1 MSASDVPGPR
11 DIGLPPDNGD
21 GATQPSFAASGIG
34 GAFTLVIAA
43 TVLFVARDIFVPL
56 AIAAL
61 LTFVLT
67 PPMLWLRH
75 RGLGRALAAIAVV
88 LLAFFV
94 ILGFGAI
101 VVGEVASLTKEMPTY
116 TPNLESKLRGFRE
129 AVPVDRLFQQGEQL
143 IQDLRGELTPPPAML
158 PPDTKTNAGEAPV
171 PVEIRQQTG
180 ILTLLDYIVGPV
192 LKPLTQAGLI
202 LVFAIFFLLNR
213 EDLRDRFIRLAGA
226 RDLHRTTQMLNDAV
240 EHLSRYLLM
249 QCAVNAIY
257 GTLIGVGGFVIGVP
271 NAALWGVMS
280 FVLRFLPY
288 IGTWFAAM
296 FPLGLALAVAPGW
309 GTFIE
314 MLGLFVVV
322 EILATNVLEPWL
334 FGASAGMSPVAV
346 LVAATFWTWLW
357 GPIGLVLSTP
367 LTAFLVVIGRYAPP
381 LRFLAV
387 LLGNEAPLAI
397 EESFYQ
403 RLLAG
408 DDAEATEQAETFL
421 KSGTLAEFCDQIAI
435 PALTMA
441 QEDSE
446 RGVLTRNA
454 RAEITETLREIVES
468 LGEEIDE
475 LTDTDAMPTPAV
487 ECLGARN
494 ELDDAAAMLLVLLLA
509 ERGIAARVVPARHW
523 MSEPRPG
530 RTVVPE
536 TGSPR
541 LICLSH
547 LGAAS
552 APRLRLLARRLRRR
566 SAPDA
571 KLLLG
576 LWSGLPRSIDGQPE
590 TPDFID
596 ETATSLS
603 AAVDDLTG
611 RLAIGATPP
620 TTPAKAERAT
630 EARNAG

>member
-1 MSASDVPGPR
+1 MPASDMPELR
-11 DIGLPPDNGD
+11 
-21 GATQPSFAASGIG
+21 GATDTARPTFATSGIG
-34 GAFTLVIAA
+34 SALTLIIAA
-43 TVLFVARDIFVPL
+43 AVLFVARDIFMPL

-75 RGLGRALAAIAVV
+75 HGLGRALSAIAVV

-101 VVGEVASLTKEMPTY
+101 VVGEVASLTNEMPNY
-116 TPNLESKLRGFRE
+116 TPNLESKLHRFRE

-143 IQDLRGELTPPPAML
+143 LQDLRAELTPAPAKVA
-158 PPDTKTNAGEAPV
+158 PSAKSNTNGDAPV

-180 ILTLLDYIVGPV
+180 ILQLLDYVVGPV
-192 LKPLTQAGLI
+192 LKPLTQAGLV

-249 QCAVNAIY
+249 QCVINAIY
-257 GTLIGVGGFVIGVP
+257 GTLIGVGGSIIGVP

-288 IGTWFAAM
+288 IGTWFAAI
-296 FPLGLALAVAPGW
+296 FPLGLALAVVPGW

-314 MLGLFVVV
+314 MLGLFLVV
-322 EILATNVLEPWL
+322 EILASNVLEPWL
-334 FGASAGMSPVAV
+334 FGVSAGMSPVAV

-367 LTAFLVVIGRYAPP
+367 LTAFLVVIGRYATP

-387 LLGNEAPLAI
+387 LLGNEAPLAV

-408 DDAEATEQAETFL
+408 DDAEATEQAEAFL

-435 PALTMA
+435 PALSMA

-454 RAEITETLREIVES
+454 RAEISDTVHDMIEGLGDESEATEASAI
-468 LGEEIDE
+468 
-475 LTDTDAMPTPAV
+475 PPPAI

-494 ELDDAAAMLLVLLLA
+494 ELDDVAAMLLVRLLA
-509 ERGIAARVVPARHW
+509 ERGIAARAVPARHW
-523 MSEPRPG
+523 MTEPRPG
-530 RTVVPE
+530 RTTTPE
-536 TGSPR
+536 TAAPK

-547 LGAAS
+547 LGPAS

-576 LWSGLPRSIDGQPE
+576 LWSGLPRYVDGQPD

-596 ETATSLS
+596 EIATSLS
-603 AAVDDLTG
+603 EAVDE
-611 RLAIGATPP
+611 I
-620 TTPAKAERAT
+620 AERLSDGQEPPARTKANLAT

>member
-1 MSASDVPGPR
+1 MPASDMPELR
-11 DIGLPPDNGD
+11 
-21 GATQPSFAASGIG
+21 GATDTARPTFATSGIG
-34 GAFTLVIAA
+34 SALTLIIAA
-43 TVLFVARDIFVPL
+43 AVLFVARDIFMPL

-75 RGLGRALAAIAVV
+75 HGLGRALSAIAVV

-101 VVGEVASLTKEMPTY
+101 VVGEVASLTTEMPNY
-116 TPNLESKLRGFRE
+116 TPNLESKLHRFRE

-143 IQDLRGELTPPPAML
+143 LQDLRAELTPAPAKVA
-158 PPDTKTNAGEAPV
+158 PSAKSNTNGDAPV

-180 ILTLLDYIVGPV
+180 ILQLLDYVVGPV
-192 LKPLTQAGLI
+192 LKPLTQAGLV

-249 QCAVNAIY
+249 QCVINAIY
-257 GTLIGVGGFVIGVP
+257 GTLIGVGGSIIGVP

-288 IGTWFAAM
+288 IGTWFAAI
-296 FPLGLALAVAPGW
+296 FPLGLALAVVPGW

-314 MLGLFVVV
+314 MLGLFLVV
-322 EILATNVLEPWL
+322 EILASNVLEPWL
-334 FGASAGMSPVAV
+334 FGVSAGMSPVAV

-367 LTAFLVVIGRYAPP
+367 LTAFLVVIGRYATP

-387 LLGNEAPLAI
+387 LLGNEAPLAV

-408 DDAEATEQAETFL
+408 DDAEATEQAEAFL

-435 PALTMA
+435 PALSMA

-454 RAEITETLREIVES
+454 RAEISDTVHDMIEGLGDESEATEASAI
-468 LGEEIDE
+468 
-475 LTDTDAMPTPAV
+475 PPPAI

-494 ELDDAAAMLLVLLLA
+494 ELDDVAAMLLVRLLA
-509 ERGIAARVVPARHW
+509 ERGIAARAVPARHW
-523 MSEPRPG
+523 MTEPRPG
-530 RTVVPE
+530 RTTTPE
-536 TGSPR
+536 TAAPK

-547 LGAAS
+547 LGPAS

-576 LWSGLPRSIDGQPE
+576 LWSGLPRYVDGQPD

-596 ETATSLS
+596 EIATSLS
-603 AAVDDLTG
+603 EAVDE
-611 RLAIGATPP
+611 I
-620 TTPAKAERAT
+620 AERLSDGQEPPARTKANLAT

>member
-1 MSASDVPGPR
+1 MPASDVPGPR
-11 DIGLPPDNGD
+11 GAGLPQDNG
-21 GATQPSFAASGIG
+21 GGTGRPSFAASGIG
-34 GAFTLVIAA
+34 GALTLVIAA
-43 TVLFVARDIFVPL
+43 TVLFVARDIFMPL

-75 RGLGRALAAIAVV
+75 RGFGRALAAIAVV

-94 ILGFGAI
+94 ISGFGAI
-101 VVGEVASLTKEMPTY
+101 VVVEVASLTQEMPNY
-116 TPNLESKLRGFRE
+116 TPNLESKLHRFRE
-129 AVPVDRLFQQGEQL
+129 AVPLDRLFQQGEKL
-143 IQDLRGELTPPPAML
+143 VQDLRDELTPAPAKVA
-158 PPDTKTNAGEAPV
+158 PDTKSNTGEAPV

-249 QCAVNAIY
+249 QCVVNAIY
-257 GTLIGVGGFVIGVP
+257 GTLIGAGGFIIGVP

-296 FPLGLALAVAPGW
+296 FPLGLALAVTPGW
-309 GTFIE
+309 GTFVE
-314 MLGLFVVV
+314 MLGLFIVV

-387 LLGNEAPLAI
+387 LLGNEAPLAA

-408 DDAEATEQAETFL
+408 DDAEATEQAEAFL
-421 KSGTLAEFCDQIAI
+421 KSGSLAEFCDQIAI
-435 PALTMA
+435 PALSMA

-454 RAEITETLREIVES
+454 RAEISETLREIVES
-468 LGEEIDE
+468 LGEE
-475 LTDTDAMPTPAV
+475 TDAATEATVTRPPAV

-509 ERGIAARVVPARHW
+509 ERGIAARAVPARHW
-523 MSEPRPG
+523 MTEPRPG
-530 RTVVPE
+530 RTMAPE
-536 TGSPR
+536 TASPK

-547 LGAAS
+547 LGTAS

-566 SAPDA
+566 AAPDA

-576 LWSGLPRSIDGQPE
+576 MWSGLPRYLDGQPE

-603 AAVDDLTG
+603 DAVDDLAERLSGG
-611 RLAIGATPP
+611 RATL
-620 TTPAKAERAT
+620 TAPAKADRAP

>member
-1 MSASDVPGPR
+1 MPASDMPELR
-11 DIGLPPDNGD
+11 
-21 GATQPSFAASGIG
+21 GATDTARPTFATSGIG
-34 GAFTLVIAA
+34 SALTLIIAA
-43 TVLFVARDIFVPL
+43 AVLFVARDIFMPL

-75 RGLGRALAAIAVV
+75 HGLGRALSAIAVV

-101 VVGEVASLTKEMPTY
+101 VVGEVASLTTEMPNY
-116 TPNLESKLRGFRE
+116 TPNLESKLHRFRE

-143 IQDLRGELTPPPAML
+143 LQDLRAELTPAPAKVA
-158 PPDTKTNAGEAPV
+158 PSAKSNTNGDAPV

-180 ILTLLDYIVGPV
+180 ILQLLDYVVGPV
-192 LKPLTQAGLI
+192 LKPLTQAGLV

-249 QCAVNAIY
+249 QCVINAIY
-257 GTLIGVGGFVIGVP
+257 GTLIGVGGSIIGVP

-288 IGTWFAAM
+288 IGTWFAAI
-296 FPLGLALAVAPGW
+296 FPLGLALAVVPGW

-314 MLGLFVVV
+314 MLGLFLVV
-322 EILATNVLEPWL
+322 EILASNVLEPWL
-334 FGASAGMSPVAV
+334 FGVSAGMSPVAV

-367 LTAFLVVIGRYAPP
+367 LTAFLVVIGRYATP

-387 LLGNEAPLAI
+387 LLGNEAPLAV

-408 DDAEATEQAETFL
+408 DDAEATEQAEAFL

-435 PALTMA
+435 PALSMA

-454 RAEITETLREIVES
+454 RAEISDTVHDMIEGLGDESEATEASAI
-468 LGEEIDE
+468 
-475 LTDTDAMPTPAV
+475 PPPAI

-494 ELDDAAAMLLVLLLA
+494 ELDDVAAMLLVRLLA
-509 ERGIAARVVPARHW
+509 ERGIAARAVPARHW
-523 MSEPRPG
+523 MTEPRPG
-530 RTVVPE
+530 RTTTPE
-536 TGSPR
+536 TAAPK

-547 LGAAS
+547 LGPAS

-576 LWSGLPRSIDGQPE
+576 LWSGLPRYVDGQPD

-596 ETATSLS
+596 EIATSLS
-603 AAVDDLTG
+603 EAVDD
-611 RLAIGATPP
+611 I
-620 TTPAKAERAT
+620 AERLSDGQEPPARTKANLAT
-630 EARNAG
+630 EARSAG